1 MIKFKSIARSAAAAA
16 FAALFAVS
24 EVLAGQP
31 MLPKPETPELV
42 ILVGGDCYAIGQQIA
57 EQNGG
62 QLAKAQADNRGG
74 QDVCVI
80 VVLVPGK
87 DGQRPRRSEFVVPN

>member
-1 MIKFKSIARSAAAAA
+1 MMKFRSIARSAAAAG

-24 EVLAGQP
+24 ELQAAQP
-31 MLPKPETPELV
+31 MLPEPSVPELV
-42 ILVGGDCYAIGQQIA
+42 VLAAGDCYAIGQQIA
-57 EQNGG
+57 QQNGG

-74 QDVCVI
+74 QNVCVI

>member
-1 MIKFKSIARSAAAAA
+1 MTKFRSIARSAAAAA
-16 FAALFAVS
+16 FAALFV
-24 EVLAGQP
+24 VTGVQAGQP
-31 MLPKPETPELV
+31 MLPEPNVPDLV
-42 ILVGGDCYAIGQQIA
+42 VLAGGDCYAVGQQIA
-57 EQNGG
+57 QQNGG